1 MRSTTNPV
9 LAALA
14 QARASGKPVLFDF
27 YADWCIECKRMER
40 STFRD
45 TAVIAAAGDFVLIK
59 ADVTEQ
65 SEAHVALQQ
74 RFGIIG
80 PPATLFFDAAGNEL
94 RGERLIGYE
103 DAPTFAARLG
113 RAGS

>member
-1 MRSTTNPV
+1 M
-9 LAALA
+9 
-14 QARASGKPVLFDF
+14 LFDF

-80 PPATLFFDAAGNEL
+80 PPATLFFSCGGDENRPL
-94 RGERLIGYE
+94 RLIGYE
-103 DAPTFAARLG
+103 AAEPFAERVRQA
-113 RAGS
+113 SSC